1 MILLSGPTWSGKTTI
16 AKFLEKLG
24 YDIIPTFTTRDK
36 RPDDMYTESISIN
49 EFNVMEFKKKFIS
62 SHTFSAQFGDVSYG
76 IPKIPK
82 KSSGNSVAIVAYE
95 YIDDF
100 KEYIENINDA
110 MYLVYL
116 NVPENVIIER
126 SMKDDG
132 RGISNSDL
140 INRLERDRDKNQE
153 IKGISTISL
162 SNAYDT
168 PYNVAKVI
176 STEYQKFLN
185 ENVFKKLKERNDI

>member
-1 MILLSGPTWSGKTTI
+1 M
-16 AKFLEKLG
+16 
-24 YDIIPTFTTRDK
+24 
-36 RPDDMYTESISIN
+36 
-49 EFNVMEFKKKFIS
+49 
-62 SHTFSAQFGDVSYG
+62 
-76 IPKIPK
+76 
-82 KSSGNSVAIVAYE
+82 
-95 YIDDF
+95 
-100 KEYIENINDA
+100 
-110 MYLVYL
+110 VYL

-140 INRLERDRDKNQE
+140 INRLERDRDKNKE

-185 ENVFKKLKERNDI
+185 ENVFKKLKERNDR